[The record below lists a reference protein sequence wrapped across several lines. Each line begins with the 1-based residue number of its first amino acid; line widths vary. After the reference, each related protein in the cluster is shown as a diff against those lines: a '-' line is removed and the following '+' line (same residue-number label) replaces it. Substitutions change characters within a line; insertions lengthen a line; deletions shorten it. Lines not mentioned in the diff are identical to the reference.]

1 MSRITRFRHD
11 GLRVVHAFR
20 PGRLTAIAISVRA
33 GARFDGRHP
42 GLAHLAEHMLFQG
55 TKTLDQVELN
65 RRAAELGGEHNA
77 DTGYEDI
84 SVTFEV
90 LNDDL
95 DGALELLAD
104 QYYHTWIEPERLR
117 KERRVVM
124 EEIRGRLDD
133 PSDRLYRR
141 AWSRLFSGALAHPV
155 AGTLS
160 SVSRIDERAVSSFLR
175 RHFRHSNTVLS
186 VVGGITAAKVE
197 GSVRRHFRH
206 GSASPPGP
214 VPVVR
219 VRPGGKVRLHD
230 EDSNQAYVVQFFP
243 IPPEPRKLLATGVA
257 IDLVGAD
264 PDSRLFQELRERLGL
279 TYEVGAHLEWGPD
292 WALAV
297 VSASG
302 SRGRIDR
309 VMRALQDTCRGAARE
324 GFTRDEFE
332 RARKKL
338 RYRYAQLQ
346 DARHEQAV
354 ALAESA
360 LWGFPTPEEAERLV
374 AHLSPG
380 EIEAAWRRTLSG
392 QAVTAVLA

>member
-1 MSRITRFRHD
+1 MPRLTRFRHD
-11 GLRVVHAFR
+11 GLRVIHAFR

-55 TKTLDQVELN
+55 TKSLDQVELN

-84 SVTFEV
+84 SLTFEV

-133 PSDRLYRR
+133 PSDRLYRH

-160 SVSRIDERAVSSFLR
+160 SVRRIDERAVSSFLR
-175 RHFRHSNTVLS
+175 RHFQHSNTVIS
-186 VVGGITAAKVE
+186 IVGGTTVGKVKQ
-197 GSVRRHFRH
+197 SVRRHFRH
-206 GSASPPGP
+206 GAASPPGRVPP
-214 VPVVR
+214 VR
-219 VRPGGKVRLHD
+219 LRPGGKLRLRD

-243 IPPEPRKLLATGVA
+243 IPPVPRQLLATGVA

-309 VMRALQDTCRGAARE
+309 VLRALQETCRRAARE

-332 RARKKL
+332 RARRKL

-346 DARHEQAV
+346 DARHDQAV

-360 LWGFPTPEEAERLV
+360 LWGFPTPDEAERVV
-374 AHLSPG
+374 AHLSAA